1 MASLSLRDRDAI
13 VTREGLIFRVF
24 GYSHPPD
31 AFVCDAEYAS
41 AKIFTSNDPRA
52 PRNGGNQRFY
62 KFYNDEGLKLVFSQF
77 PQYTVFHEML
87 GQKVVGMKQDDIA
100 EARKP
105 EARLQA
111 LIEAGSKDELEDAMQ
126 RVLNIVLHGSGLSA
140 KNFGV
145 FGSMLH
151 GFHHP
156 KFSDIDLVVYGRT
169 ENAKTRETLEALY
182 ADSLSGFRN
191 EFGTD
196 EAMNGKRWR
205 FKNYSV
211 EEFMWHQK
219 RKQIYGLFDDAESGR
234 TIKAEFEPVKAWSE
248 IVSEYDP
255 EARILQKG
263 WVKINARVTADA
275 DAPFIPSVYAIE
287 PLEVVSGA
295 KEAFEAVRVYSYME
309 EFRLQAQRDEVVCV
323 EGNLEEVVS
332 PKGSFHQVTLT
343 YCPRYY
349 EQVLKV
355 LPQTCD
361 STI

>member
-1 MASLSLRDRDAI
+1 LGSLNLRDRDAI
-13 VTREGLIFRVF
+13 LTKEGLIFRVF
-24 GYSHPPD
+24 GYSHPPN
-31 AFVCDAEYAS
+31 AYICDAEYAS
-41 AKIFTSNDPRA
+41 AKIFTSTDPRA
-52 PRNGGNQRFY
+52 PRTGGNQLFY

-87 GQKVVGMKQDDIA
+87 GQKVVGVNQVDVA

-105 EARLQA
+105 SERLQA
-111 LIEAGSKDELEDAMQ
+111 LVGAEPQDELVDAMQ
-126 RVLNIVLHGSGLSA
+126 RVLEIVLQGSGLSV

-156 KFSDIDLVVYGRT
+156 RFSDIDLIVYGKK
-169 ENAKTRETLEALY
+169 ENAKVRETLEALY
-182 ADSLSGFRN
+182 ADGASGFRN

-196 EAMNGKRWR
+196 EAMRGKRWR

-211 EEFMWHQK
+211 KELIWHQK

-234 TIKAEFEPVKAWSE
+234 IIKAEFEPVKAWSE
-248 IVSEYDP
+248 IASEYDP
-255 EARILQKG
+255 EARILRKG
-263 WVKINARVTADA
+263 WVKISARVVDDT

-287 PLEVVSGA
+287 PLEVLSGTR
-295 KEAFEAVRVYSYME
+295 EALEAVRVFSYME
-309 EFRLQAQRDEVVCV
+309 EFRMQAQKDEMICV

-332 PKGSFHQVTLT
+332 PKGSFHQITLT

-355 LPQTCD
+355 TAS
-361 STI
+361 ST